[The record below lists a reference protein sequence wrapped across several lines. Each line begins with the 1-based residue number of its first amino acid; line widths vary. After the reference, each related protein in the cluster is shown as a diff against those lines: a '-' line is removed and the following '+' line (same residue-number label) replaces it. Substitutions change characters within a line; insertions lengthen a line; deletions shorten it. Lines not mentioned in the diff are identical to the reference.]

1 MSVRIYQLSKQLNME
16 NKQLIALLQER
27 GFKVES
33 PSNTVANIYAD
44 ALLEEFGGKQPALEA
59 KIEAKSD
66 EQPITHSLDLPKK
79 ESPAKVQVPE
89 AAPLTPTA
97 APVAKKSPAPA
108 PLPPKP
114 AISSNTPPAAPK
126 LPPAAPRISTFQK
139 TERPQNPQVT
149 SSEAPLP
156 KPAAP
161 EAPSKPSVP
170 PRPPVPQ
177 TKVNVIEAPAT
188 PSTSTAPKIPT
199 FPQRAPLPPRPS
211 TPIAATPLE
220 STPKGPL
227 KKVACKPP
235 VIVRDLATILNIKPF
250 RLISELMS
258 RGVFASMNQVI
269 DEEVA
274 VAVALAHGITL
285 EIRHRGETQAPHT
298 SKKAEPTK
306 PKGVLS
312 TRPPVVCVLGHVD
325 HGKTTLLD
333 TIRRTHV
340 VKGEAG
346 GITQHIGAY
355 QVEHNG
361 QKITFIDTPGHAA
374 FSKMRERGA
383 NVTDIAVLV
392 VAADD
397 GFMPQTDEAL
407 KFALKANVPVV
418 AAINKI
424 DAKGAN
430 IDRVKQ
436 QLQQRNL
443 TPEDWGGETLVAPV
457 SALKGDG
464 MPGLLDSI
472 LLQAEIMEL
481 QADPKGDVEATIV
494 EAQMEQGLGC
504 TATVI
509 INQGTL
515 KPGDA
520 LTCGNV
526 YCRVRS
532 MMNDQGKPI
541 KEAPP
546 STPVKIIGWSGVP
559 EAGLVATGAKNEK
572 EARAQAEAYH
582 EDARRSQAPAKQPK
596 GPADV
601 AALFAAL
608 TDNKKVLKVIIK
620 ADVQG
625 SAEALEGCLKA
636 IKSEKVSLE
645 VVDST
650 VGLISK
656 NDINMASTTDA
667 VIVAF
672 NTKLDTGVAA
682 HAKHN
687 NTRIVQHNIIY
698 ELITQVQD
706 CMIELL
712 DPDFK
717 EVKQGAAE
725 VRQVFSL
732 TKGVVA
738 GCMVTEGRILRDC
751 QARLIRKG
759 KVIHEGK
766 VVTLKRFK
774 DDANEVKAGYECGIR
789 LDGFND
795 YQPKDIV
802 ECFQLEKVPGV
813 L

>member
-16 NKQLIALLQER
+16 NKQLIAILQER

-44 ALLEEFGGKQPALEA
+44 ALIEEFGSKHLAEKNVEPACQSESTDTPLVDVTKETLL
-59 KIEAKSD
+59 KEDSPQETPVSTPPESVTPQEPLPK
-66 EQPITHSLDLPKK
+66 DLP
-79 ESPAKVQVPE
+79 PAEQV
-89 AAPLTPTA
+89 ANTN
-97 APVAKKSPAPA
+97 K
-108 PLPPKP
+108 PP
-114 AISSNTPPAAPK
+114 SAPK
-126 LPPAAPRISTFQK
+126 LPPVAPRIVPLA
-139 TERPQNPQVT
+139 RPHRTPTNNVPAKEF
-149 SSEAPLP
+149 SAPPSENSIKLPLP
-156 KPAAP
+156 QR
-161 EAPSKPSVP
+161 PSS
-170 PRPPVPQ
+170 PQ
-177 TKVNVIEAPAT
+177 TQVNVIELPSSPSASAPRIPSFPQKNPPSARLSTTT
-188 PSTSTAPKIPT
+188 PHAAMEAPKV
-199 FPQRAPLPPRPS
+199 
-211 TPIAATPLE
+211 
-220 STPKGPL
+220 PL
-227 KKVACKPP
+227 KKATCKPP
-235 VIVRDLATILNIKPF
+235 LIVRDLATILNIKPF

-269 DEEVA
+269 DEDVA
-274 VAVALAHGITL
+274 VAVALTHGIIL

-306 PKGVLS
+306 PKGVLA

-424 DAKGAN
+424 DAKGSN

-464 MPGLLDSI
+464 MSGLLDSV

-481 QADPKGDVEATIV
+481 QADPKGDVEATII

-515 KPGDA
+515 KAGDA
-520 LTCGNV
+520 LTCGSV

-546 STPVKIIGWSGVP
+546 ATPVKIIGWSGVP
-559 EAGLVATGAKNEK
+559 EAGLVATAAKNEK
-572 EARAQAEAYH
+572 EARAKADEYH
-582 EDARRSQAPAKQPK
+582 EDSRRAQAPTKKPQ

-608 TDNKKVLKVIIK
+608 TDNKKVLKVLIK

-636 IKSEKVSLE
+636 IKSDKVALE
-645 VVDST
+645 IVDAT

-656 NDINMASTTDA
+656 NDINMASTAEA

-687 NTRIVQHNIIY
+687 NTRIIQHNIIY
-698 ELITQVQD
+698 ELITQVQE
-706 CMIELL
+706 CMVELL

-725 VRQVFSL
+725 VRQVFNL
-732 TKGVVA
+732 TKGIVA
-738 GCMVTEGRILRDC
+738 GCMVTEGKILRDC

-759 KVIHEGK
+759 KVLHEGK

-789 LDGFND
+789 LDGFDD
-795 YQPKDIV
+795 YQPKDII